1 MRERFSRWFSGRR
14 GDRLAR
20 ELYVAYRERLP
31 DRLLSAAER
40 KDRQYDR
47 DMLQIARSVLD
58 EDSNFIDAGAHAGTV
73 LKQLVKLAPRG
84 QGYAFEP
91 IPSLCR
97 GLRSKFPGI
106 VVEEIAL
113 GDHQGSAE
121 FHYLTD
127 DPARSSLIDRPNW
140 EIRRTVKLLKV
151 AVRRLDDCVP
161 ADVRIAFLKVDVE
174 GAELALLRGARRVL
188 TDDRPVVVF
197 ESEPKNL
204 PEVASYLGS
213 VGMEV
218 SLLSRFPSGTTKETM
233 ELLPGSGEYCFVG
246 YALNSIEPS

>member
-1 MRERFSRWFSGRR
+1 M
-14 GDRLAR
+14 AR
-20 ELYVAYRERLP
+20 EFYVAYRERLP
-31 DRLLSAAER
+31 DRLLSASER
-40 KDRQYDR
+40 KERQYER

-58 EDSNFIDAGAHAGTV
+58 EDSNFVDAGAHAGTV
-73 LKQLVKLAPRG
+73 LKQLVKMAPRG
-84 QGYAFEP
+84 HGYAFEP
-91 IPSLCR
+91 IPSLCQ

-113 GDHQGSAE
+113 GDYQGSAE
-121 FHYLTD
+121 FRYLTD
-127 DPARSSLIDRPNW
+127 DPARSSLIHRPNW
-140 EIRRTVKLLKV
+140 EIRRTVKLLEV

-197 ESEPKNL
+197 ESASKNL
-204 PEVASYLGS
+204 PAVASYLGS

-233 ELLPGSGEYCFVG
+233 ELLPGSGEYCFV
-246 YALNSIEPS
+246 ATPRRP